1 MLSAVDSPDAL
12 SATHW
17 SGLTELDGRVAIVTG
32 GASGMGLAAVKRLV
46 EAKAKVVVVDIDGA
60 AASRVAES
68 FVPGTAIGLAADV
81 ASESDTDAYVDA
93 TVETFGRVDA
103 FFSNAGILG
112 QQSPLLSSTSVAWRT
127 IMDVNLVGTYLGVRS
142 VGRRMVEQGKGGSIV
157 VTASVAGMR
166 SSPGSGIYGAS
177 KAGVLSL
184 VRTASRELGPHGVR
198 VNAICPGVT
207 VTNFADVSDP
217 TLRASMTSLIPLG
230 RLAEPDDMA
239 RVAVW
244 LLGDGAAYV
253 NGVVLPVDGG
263 REA

>member
-1 MLSAVDSPDAL
+1 MSALDSPGPL

-17 SGLTELDGRVAIVTG
+17 SRLTELDGKVAIVTG

-46 EAKAKVVVVDIDGA
+46 EAKAKVVVVDLDGA
-60 AASRVAES
+60 AANRVAES
-68 FVPGTAIGLAADV
+68 FFPGTAIGFAADV

-93 TVETFGRVDA
+93 TVEKFGRVDA

-112 QQSPLLSSTSVAWRT
+112 QQSPLLSSTGVAWRT
-127 IMDVNLVGTYLGVRS
+127 IMDVNLVGTYLGVRA
-142 VGRRMVEQGKGGSIV
+142 VGRRMVEQANGGSIV

-184 VRTASRELGPHGVR
+184 VRTASRELGPHSVR

-217 TLRASMTSLIPLG
+217 TLRAGMTSLIPLG

-244 LLGDGAAYV
+244 LLGEGAAYV